1 VLQGTEKCAA
11 VSTSGKHIYRTSSC
25 ELFTNAGIGFVGVG
39 DEVKADG
46 GMSGALAEKGGID
59 DVGERRQGRSIDEQD
74 KPTRNEVF
82 DTTEFTRRLAEQ
94 SHKEAVRSADRLAE
108 EVLSR
113 VPAAAGSPDRQD
125 EVADGLHRAVTA
137 VLDGVFATGFDS
149 NEDDGQWAVLGAQR
163 ARAGD
168 DESDVLLVLDLV
180 RKESFDLILDV
191 ARRVPAPSSVALEV
205 VIALCSRL
213 EAVMER
219 ARRRVLA
226 GFGAELSHP
235 LTDEAFPTATLVD
248 RLLLGR
254 QRSGTAMTVADIGFA
269 PGQAV
274 VLGVATLFPGS
285 PSRPLA
291 DGTFDLA
298 GAFANGVPGPVR
310 RWPQPHAVV
319 LAPFPKTLRLEKV
332 TRVAEL
338 QGWAVAVVGPID
350 DADIA
355 VTYKRL
361 SRDLF
366 LMPMCTSVPGVVTTD
381 VLEHHRMI
389 AAASIEEQTSFVH
402 RVLAPV
408 FELPNWP
415 ELLACV
421 NALFETPAGIEGAA
435 RRMGIHDNT
444 FRKYLKIVENAT
456 NLSTRV
462 PGQAHRLFTAARL
475 TRPMMTAPG
484 HGT

>member
-1 VLQGTEKCAA
+1 
-11 VSTSGKHIYRTSSC
+11 VSGPVAMRRT
-25 ELFTNAGIGFVGVG
+25 
-39 DEVKADG
+39 
-46 GMSGALAEKGGID
+46 LAEERGID
-59 DVGERRQGRSIDEQD
+59 DVGERRHRQPVGEPKKPARS
-74 KPTRNEVF
+74 EVF
-82 DTTEFTRRLAEQ
+82 DTTEFTLRLAEQ
-94 SHKEAVRSADRLAE
+94 SYKEASRSVAGLTEKLLRRIPTGAGTQDE
-108 EVLSR
+108 EVT
-113 VPAAAGSPDRQD
+113 
-125 EVADGLHRAVTA
+125 DGLHRAVA
-137 VLDGVFATGFDS
+137 AVFATGDAD
-149 NEDDGQWAVLGAQR
+149 NDDDGLWAVLGAQR

-168 DESDVLLVLDLV
+168 DESDVLAVLELV
-180 RKESFDLILDV
+180 REESYDLILDV
-191 ARRVPAPSSVALEV
+191 ARRIPAPSSVALAV
-205 VIALCSRL
+205 VIALRPRL
-213 EAVMER
+213 EAVTEQ

-254 QRSGTAMTVADIGFA
+254 QRSGTAVTVADIGFA
-269 PGQAV
+269 PGQPV
-274 VLGVATLFPGS
+274 VLGVATLFPGV

-291 DGTFDLA
+291 DGTFDFA

-319 LAPFPKTLRLEKV
+319 LAPFPKTLRLDKV
-332 TRVAEL
+332 TRVAEV

-350 DADIA
+350 DTDLADA
-355 VTYKRL
+355 HKHL

-366 LMPMCTSVPGVVTTD
+366 LIPMCISVPGVVTTD

-402 RVLAPV
+402 RVLSPV
-408 FELPNWP
+408 FALSNWP

-444 FRKYLKIVENAT
+444 FRKYLKIVENET
-456 NLSTRV
+456 KLSTRV

-475 TRPMMTAPG
+475 TRPMLMVPG